1 MVTSDYFWHLNFTD
15 CFGGEGFAI
24 NSNNSLQALSKPF
37 LFFSRYLPQ
46 TQVRITLAEVVLST
60 PPAMESLGTF

>member
-24 NSNNSLQALSKPF
+24 NSNNSLQALSKPSL
-37 LFFSRYLPQ
+37 LFSHYLPQ
-46 TQVRITLAEVVLST
+46 TRTRIALAEVALST
-60 PPAMESLGTF
+60 PPAMKSLSTF